1 MSSSNEKMCTRK
13 CMKPFL
19 GSLICILSS
28 GIMTVAKS
36 IAKIVNINPITICC
50 VQFITLVILALP
62 RAACKIHS
70 YEAILRKKDWWLLFL
85 RGFIGSTNNIIII
98 YALQVIIDGNKTL
111 HILLVKNSI
120 CTVLYIYTQLQKF
133 NHTTFYFNSITTS
146 SRILI

>member
-1 MSSSNEKMCTRK
+1 
-13 CMKPFL
+13 MKPFL

-62 RAACKIHS
+62 RAVCKIHS
-70 YEAILRKKDWWLLFL
+70 YEAILQKKDWWLLFF

-98 YALQVIIDGNKTL
+98 YALQVTTNGSKTL
-111 HILLVKNSI
+111 HILFCQPS
-120 CTVLYIYTQLQKF
+120 QLK
-133 NHTTFYFNSITTS
+133 I
-146 SRILI
+146 